1 MGDFLMR
8 LKIGNIGKIGY
19 ADILID
25 GLTMI
30 AGVNN
35 TGKSTVG
42 KALFCLYHGLNRWDD
57 EYVSECAGYV
67 SDIVVKAMSGL
78 DSIIGSENNPPRSSV
93 MDLIKDFFSQP
104 EVIREIADDQRKA
117 RTTGGVVSSGH
128 PMMQELDNFIERYA
142 LFFRGDNVAA
152 VIADKSDEVDDWKRR
167 LVYKLRDEQGL
178 FEEFLQADYIERNFN
193 RYFNGQYR
201 SLDTLDE
208 PCYCII
214 DEGNDFFRID
224 LADAGSRMNEVF
236 HTGARIYYIDSSV
249 VYDRMAILGNPVRGN
264 RPTELMDNI
273 LVPNLELMFGDKD
286 VGDIPY
292 YEKRAKWS
300 QETVTK
306 VDGLLKDIRVLI
318 GGASDWSND
327 TFKFTETNGGGAAIQ
342 PHNVSMGIKHLAF
355 LEYVLRHRLINPGD
369 ILVMDEPEI
378 NMHPDWQLEYAKA
391 LVLLEKEMGVRIL
404 ITTHSPFFIRAVE
417 CYTDYYDTMGRLN
430 IYRSGLDE
438 TGKAV
443 FDNVMESEWGTPM
456 LYEDYAR
463 QYKMLQKIVD
473 EKERL

>member
-1 MGDFLMR
+1 MR
-8 LKIGNIGKIGY
+8 IKIGNIGKIGY

-42 KALFCLYHGLNRWDD
+42 KALFCFYHGLNRWDD
-57 EYVSECAGYV
+57 EYVSECAGYA
-67 SDIVVKAMSGL
+67 SDIVVKAMAGL
-78 DSIIGSENNPPRSSV
+78 DSIIGSENNPPRSRV
-93 MDLIKDFFSQP
+93 IDLIKDFFSQP
-104 EVIREIADDQRKA
+104 VVIREIADDQIKA
-117 RTTGGVVSSGH
+117 RTTGNVASSGH
-128 PMMQELDNFIERYA
+128 PLMQELDNFIERYA
-142 LFFRGDNVAA
+142 LLFRGDNVAS

-167 LVYKLRDEQGL
+167 LVYKLRDEQSL
-178 FEEFLQADYIERNFN
+178 FEDYLQADYIERNFN
-193 RYFNGQYR
+193 RYFNAQYR
-201 SLDTLDE
+201 SLHSLDE

-214 DEGNDFFRID
+214 DEGDDFFRID
-224 LADAGSRMNEVF
+224 LIDVGSRISDVF
-236 HTGARIYYIDSSV
+236 HTESRIFYIDSSV
-249 VYDRMAILGNPVRGN
+249 VYDRMADMGNPVRGN

-273 LVPNLELMFGDKD
+273 LVPNLELMRRDSKIGN
-286 VGDIPY
+286 IPY
-292 YEKRAKWS
+292 YESRVKWS
-300 QETVTK
+300 KETATK
-306 VDGLLKDIRVLI
+306 VDGLLKDIRTLI
-318 GGASDWSND
+318 GGESDWSNEA
-327 TFKFTETNGGGAAIQ
+327 FRFTETNDGGTAIQ

-391 LVLLEKEMGVRIL
+391 LVLLEKEMGVKIL

-430 IYRSGLDE
+430 IYRSDIDE
-438 TGKAV
+438 TGRAV

-456 LYEDYAR
+456 LYDDYAR
-463 QYKMLQKIVD
+463 QYEMLQKIVD
-473 EKERL
+473 EKEGL